1 MKSKF
6 LLKLLLPVL
15 LFVIGNSVFAQTI
28 SLTPVVGSMNS
39 VYSATPTAATL
50 TVSALGLTG
59 ATETVTISAPAGY
72 EISTDNLT
80 FSNSVN
86 VNAVANDIT
95 PAVTL
100 YVRII
105 ALSNVGTYAG
115 GNISASSASAAT
127 VTQATGSN
135 NITPKPITIA
145 APTIASKAYN
155 ASTAAGVIT
164 LGAITGLVGAENLT
178 VTATGTAYSSANVGA
193 YTSDVSY
200 AIADGSGLASNY
212 SALATSLAVSGS
224 ITAKPITIA
233 APTIASKAY
242 DATTAAGVIT
252 LGAIT
257 GLVGVETLTV
267 TATGTAY
274 SSANVGAYTSDVSY
288 AIANGTG
295 LATNYS
301 ALATSLAV
309 PGSITAKPITISA
322 PTIAP
327 KVYDATTAA
336 GVITQ
341 GTVSGLVG
349 VETLTV
355 TSSASA
361 YSSANVG
368 AAYTS
373 TVSYVIADGT
383 GLATNYSA
391 LATNNLTALSITP
404 APITIS
410 APIIAPKV
418 YNGTTAAGVITLGSV
433 VGTIGGQ
440 TLTVTPSATPY
451 SSANVGATYTSTVSY
466 VVTDGTGLAANYS
479 TLATNNLVAL
489 SITPAPLT
497 ITANGVNK
505 YHGDVLASP
514 VVGSTAFSSTG
525 LVAPESIGS
534 VTITY
539 GPGALAPAP
548 LGANVGQV
556 VASAATGGT
565 FTATNYTITYAP
577 GTLTVIPNTNA
588 YLSNLVSST
597 GALNTAF
604 NTNDIDYETY
614 VLIAVNSLTVTP
626 TTANQFATVQVRINN
641 TGFSPEPYAPVLS
654 GAASPVMTLQE
665 GDNMID
671 ITVTAEDGVT
681 VINYRIKVSREASW
695 VSGGGGGG
703 LESRSLGDAV
713 AKRIFNKAI
722 NSENGPVDYGKLP
735 QVQFRD
741 VQNRVQ
747 GTEPSKVSLTNIMP
761 DITSKGYVAYNSSP
775 KDLTSITNAKEV
787 LAFDFTANKE
797 VKAVAFATKTLGELY
812 DHTKPICDR
821 LKGATLLGVETVKV
835 QGLEFIKYSIKN
847 ENGQKE
853 YATSFTVGTKTG
865 RPDFSLQSIYL
876 TQDYAN
882 DETMYNF
889 QLWAG
894 STSLVTDMVADILTK
909 IKAIAPVNVIKS
921 SVLPT
926 TYVESGKRE
935 GQNVNLVVK
944 NATANTSGYFKLED
958 KATETSASS
967 VVRNIPFTINANGKT
982 NVIIPMDD
990 KYESTLTMY
999 VGGEVKDVVYMSDG
1013 TWAVDYNKA
1022 TTVLSSFNVTND
1034 SKRAYSADEYP
1045 LFRNVEIKANSSD
1058 YVSVVKL
1065 LRGGGATAD
1074 LNAFKGLKF
1083 TASGGYNLHVTLV
1096 KNGIV
1101 NYNDQY
1107 AADVQLELGQQ
1118 DYYVSLDNFKS
1129 ASTNAKID
1137 AKDITSIIFTV
1148 EVGTG
1153 RNSPITTTLANVA
1166 FTKEDLNY
1174 LNSLDAKAVSVY
1186 PNPVTGNRITV
1197 NFSSAKAAELS
1208 LRVTDMNGKVLT
1220 LRQVQAVKGMN
1231 TVQVPVSNGLTG
1243 VHLIS
1248 LDGADIRYKTTK
1260 VMIAN

>member
-6 LLKLLLPVL
+6 LLKLLLPIVL
-15 LFVIGNSVFAQTI
+15 FLTGNVLIAQTI
-28 SLTPVVGSMNS
+28 TTVGTLSAVNTTYGTASGETTFTVEGPASFTEGILVTAPTGYEVSLSSGAGFANNVTTTFAAGVVPLQTIYVRLKADAS
-39 VYSATPTAATL
+39 VLGGPYAGNIVLTHPLSTTVNVA
-50 TVSALGLTG
+50 TVSS
-59 ATETVTISAPAGY
+59 TVS
-72 EISTDNLT
+72 
-80 FSNSVN
+80 
-86 VNAVANDIT
+86 
-95 PAVTL
+95 
-100 YVRII
+100 
-105 ALSNVGTYAG
+105 
-115 GNISASSASAAT
+115 
-127 VTQATGSN
+127 
-135 NITPKPITIA
+135 PKAITIA
-145 APTIASKAYN
+145 APSIASKAYN

-164 LGAITGLVGAENLT
+164 LGAISGLVGAENLT

-200 AIADGSGLASNY
+200 AIANGTGLASNY
-212 SALATSLAVSGS
+212 SALATSLSVPGS

-233 APTIASKAY
+233 APSIASKAY

-257 GLVGVETLTV
+257 GLEGAETLTV

-274 SSANVGAYTSDVSY
+274 GSANVGAYTSDVSY

-309 PGSITAKPITISA
+309 PGSITAKAITISA

-341 GTVSGLVG
+341 GTVAGLVG
-349 VETLTV
+349 LETLLV
-355 TSSASA
+355 TSSATA

-410 APIIAPKV
+410 APTIAPKV
-418 YNGTTAAGVITLGSV
+418 YNGSAAAGVITPGTIS
-433 VGTIGGQ
+433 GTIGGQ
-440 TLTVTPSATPY
+440 TLTVTASATAY

-466 VVTDGTGLAANYS
+466 VVTDGTGLATNYS
-479 TLATNNLVAL
+479 TLATNNLVTL

-514 VVGSTAFSSTG
+514 VVGSTAFGTTG
-525 LVAPESIGS
+525 LVAPETIGS

-539 GPGALAPAP
+539 GAGALAPAA
-548 LGANVGQV
+548 LGAFVGDV
-556 VASAATGGT
+556 VPSAATGGT
-565 FTATNYTITYAP
+565 FSALNYTITYAP

-604 NTNDIDYETY
+604 NRNDIDYETY

-626 TTANQFATVQVRINN
+626 TTTNQFATVQVRINN

-735 QVQFRD
+735 QVQFRN

-747 GTEPSKVSLTNIMP
+747 GAEPSKVSLTSIMP

-787 LAFDFTANKE
+787 LAFDFTVNKE

-853 YATSFTVGTKTG
+853 YATSFTVGTKAG

-909 IKAIAPVNVIKS
+909 LKAIAPVNVIKS
-921 SVLPT
+921 SVLPS

-935 GQNVNLVVK
+935 GQNINLVVK
-944 NATANTSGYFKLED
+944 NATPNTSGYFKLED
-958 KATETSASS
+958 KATETSAST
-967 VVRNIPFTINANGKT
+967 VVRNIPFTINANGKS

-1022 TTVLSSFNVTND
+1022 TTVLSSFNVIND

-1083 TASGGYNLHVTLV
+1083 SASGGYNLHVTLV

-1153 RNSPITTTLANVA
+1153 RNSPITTTIANVA

-1231 TVQVPVSNGLTG
+1231 TVQVPVGNGLTG

-1248 LDGADIRYKTTK
+1248 LDGADIKYKTTK